1 MKLIAVTN
9 DRFKVD
15 LLTKIMIDTEP
26 FVDYFII
33 RERTKTANE
42 YIELITAL
50 TEAKVSKDKLIV
62 NDRVDVAVV
71 SNIQR
76 VQLPGHGLSISQV
89 KDNFPQLL
97 AGKSVHS
104 AMEAERA
111 SYAGADWLLYGHV
124 FETNC
129 KRGVEPRGLSELQE
143 ISEKVTVDLYAIG
156 GIKPEHIDMLHD
168 IGVNGIAVKS
178 TIFESDDPVSAT
190 KEYYEA
196 CQQAFCLSKG

>member
-1 MKLIAVTN
+1 MKLLAVTN

-15 LLTKIMIDTEP
+15 HLTKIMIDTEP

-42 YIELITAL
+42 FIELITAL
-50 TEAKVSKDKLIV
+50 TEANVSKDKLIV
-62 NDRVDVAVV
+62 NDRVDIAVV

-76 VQLPGHGLSISQV
+76 VQLPGHGLAISQV
-89 KDNFPQLL
+89 KGDFPQLL
-97 AGKSVHS
+97 AGQSVHS

-129 KRGVEPRGLSELQE
+129 KNGVEPRGLLELQE
-143 ISEKVTVDLYAIG
+143 ISKKMTVDLYAIG
-156 GIKPEHIDMLHD
+156 GIKPEHIDMLHN
-168 IGVNGIAVKS
+168 IGVNGIAVMS
-178 TIFESDDPVSAT
+178 TIFESDDPVLAV
-190 KEYYEA
+190 KEYHEA
-196 CQQAFCLSKG
+196 CQQIICISKG